1 MALTKAPEE
10 LLDKSLT
17 SALTITTADNNA
29 QLILVSTDAD
39 ASTGPQLD
47 LTRSSASPAAS
58 DTLGRL
64 RFVGKDSAGN
74 DLSYGHMTYF
84 IEDPTDGAEDGIFE
98 IDVRSAGT
106 NRSRLKMDSS
116 ETIFNNE
123 HVDIDFR
130 VESDSNSHMLF
141 VDASTDRV
149 GSGTDS
155 PDRNFH
161 IETAGD
167 TYLRVSGNRGNS
179 NDLHIGN
186 IEFENTNG
194 SNGVIAEMR
203 AITGSS
209 GTQNTKGQLTFHT
222 DDGSA
227 YAERMRIDSS
237 GNLFVSKTSSSV
249 DTDGVELLDTGFVR
263 ATVDGDTV
271 LQLNRRTS
279 DGTIVNLRKN
289 GGSVA
294 VIGVD
299 AGDNTYI
306 GGTASG
312 HGGFYFGNTNVAPMA
327 AGTRADN
334 TVDLGTSTYRWKDL
348 YLSGG
353 LHVGGTGSANALSDY
368 EEGAWS
374 PTLSSTGTA
383 SFSGAKYTK
392 VGRLV
397 TCNFYVINI
406 SNTTSSTAFSVS
418 LPFTAASNDK
428 AAPVGFMGVDIDIG
442 EITSGYIGS
451 TTTAQFYKV
460 SSSTAYQILKH
471 SNFGAN
477 TAFYVAFTYMAAS

>member
-1 MALTKAPEE
+1 
-10 LLDKSLT
+10 
-17 SALTITTADNNA
+17 
-29 QLILVSTDAD
+29 
-39 ASTGPQLD
+39 
-47 LTRSSASPAAS
+47 
-58 DTLGRL
+58 
-64 RFVGKDSAGN
+64 
-74 DLSYGHMTYF
+74 
-84 IEDPTDGAEDGIFE
+84 AEI
-98 IDVRSAGT
+98 
-106 NRSRLKMDSS
+106 
-116 ETIFNNE
+116 
-123 HVDIDFR
+123 
-130 VESDSNSHMLF
+130 
-141 VDASTDRV
+141 
-149 GSGTDS
+149 
-155 PDRNFH
+155 
-161 IETAGD
+161 
-167 TYLRVSGNRGNS
+167 
-179 NDLHIGN
+179 
-186 IEFENTNG
+186 
-194 SNGVIAEMR
+194 R

-353 LHVGGTGSANALSDY
+353 LHVGGTGSANELDDY
-368 EEGAWS
+368 EEGTW
-374 PTLSSTGTA
+374 GA
-383 SFSGAKYTK
+383 SDQSGAGLTFTQSHNRYTK
-392 VGRLV
+392 IGRV
-397 TCNFYVINI
+397 VH
-406 SNTTSSTAFSVS
+406 AHV
-418 LPFTAASNDK
+418 
-428 AAPVGFMGVDIDIG
+428 
-442 EITSGYIGS
+442 
-451 TTTAQFYKV
+451 
-460 SSSTAYQILKH
+460 H
-471 SNFGAN
+471 
-477 TAFYVAFTYMAAS
+477 